1 MRFMLSKLL
10 AGCNFKI
17 SLSIFNY
24 SKFIANLSK
33 FMVIT
38 LLIVFPKFH
47 FFMHTKTNSPNIIL
61 LSERY
66 LDLPVALHQIS
77 LSMECY
83 NLICP
88 DNSLNVNRGGL
99 CIYHRETLPIRFLTL
114 SHWKEC
120 LTYEL
125 KLFIKKF
132 WYQTCIGLQVTQLIS
147 LILSCLT
154 LADI

>member
-1 MRFMLSKLL
+1 MTMNSTAHNRLFYTKFWLGIIPHRLSGQKQLSRVKCVL
-10 AGCNFKI
+10 CYPNFWLVVILKSVCQFLI
-17 SLSIFNY
+17 TL
-24 SKFIANLSK
+24 NLQRIYLNLWC
-33 FMVIT
+33 IT

-114 SHWKEC
+114 SH
-120 LTYEL
+120 
-125 KLFIKKF
+125 
-132 WYQTCIGLQVTQLIS
+132 
-147 LILSCLT
+147 
-154 LADI
+154 